1 MIDFLRKINKIYKR
15 FQQLKSMELN
25 PLQHLSK
32 YLIDEK
38 HLMFVLISC
47 CLFII
52 STILITFYEASRL
65 YSRQRNSRYLFNHYE
80 NIWLIKR
87 SIDYVSF
94 GFIFEFWVVTA
105 FPLLIAAIS
114 YLSFSSSKHKIL

>member
-1 MIDFLRKINKIYKR
+1 
-15 FQQLKSMELN
+15 
-25 PLQHLSK
+25 
-32 YLIDEK
+32 
-38 HLMFVLISC
+38 MFVLISC

-87 SIDYVSF
+87 SIDYVAF

-114 YLSFSSSKHKIL
+114 YLSFSSSHHKIL